1 MRFMRISG
9 NIGDAHPGNIGREK
23 TRDVKVSVSGGSALR
38 VNFLVASI
46 REGDVKID
54 NRGLNFS
61 DIKKEQV

>member
-1 MRFMRISG
+1 MRISG
-9 NIGDAHPGNIGREK
+9 NIGDAHIGREK